1 MEQQTK
7 PPKYGN
13 AKTVVNGLKFDSR
26 AEAQRY
32 SHLMILQ
39 RAGHISNLRCQVS
52 FELVSGVKFAGAARA
67 KPSLRYVADFVYTEK
82 GKEVIEDVKGVET
95 QEFKIKRHLM
105 LALLGKEV
113 QVLK

>member
-7 PPKYGN
+7 PQKYGN
-13 AKTVVNGLKFDSR
+13 TKTVVNGIKFDSR

-39 RAGHISNLRCQVS
+39 RAGHISNLRCQVPFVLARS
-52 FELVSGVKFAGAARA
+52 VKFAGAARA
-67 KPSLRYVADFVYTEK
+67 KPALRYVADFVYTEN

-95 QEFKIKRHLM
+95 QVFNIKRQLM
-105 LALLGKEV
+105 MTALGKEV
-113 QVLK
+113 RVLK